1 MESIQSLRK
10 ANKYTDRRCDE
21 CHRQT
26 DGLSS
31 LCRLHLRRRGKLGS
45 VRVTRQLRHR
55 EYAFLVGI
63 ATKYLRRN
71 PPPSNI
77 TESMLRFLQPPGMVR
92 PITRKQELLIT
103 EMSRWS
109 DMRYRNKWTDH
120 GTYRRKADYSPRG
133 ILAVLIAVKAFV
145 QERDG
150 VGFPHDSE
158 DFAMMFALTRLWRR
172 PRSISRGKTNTKYST
187 KVSKTVLTGLV
198 KRWREYTM
206 VGVYVLQTARTILAE
221 LKANEAKRIKALPK
235 TYTQEE
241 MKRMYEAQQAERRK
255 REEAEAKAKRIV
267 IDIPSLFDRKDEP
280 KAPPLPEPEPFDPGE
295 RPFNDGSA
303 PAARAIMAWV
313 KNQERWQKHLMKEKA
328 TT

>member
-1 MESIQSLRK
+1 MSESIQSLRK

-31 LCRLHLRRRGKLGS
+31 LCKLHLRRRGKLGS

-55 EYAFLVGI
+55 DYAFLVGI
-63 ATKYLRRN
+63 ATKYLKKN
-71 PPPSNI
+71 PPQSNI
-77 TESMLRFLQPPGMVR
+77 IESMLRFLQPPGMVR

-109 DMRYRNKWTDH
+109 DPRYRNKWTDH
-120 GTYRRKADYSPRG
+120 GGYRRKANYTPTG
-133 ILAVLIAVKAFV
+133 ILAVLIAVKAHV
-145 QERDG
+145 EERDG

-172 PRSISRGKTNTKYST
+172 PRSLSRGMKNAKYSS

-206 VGVYVLQTARTILAE
+206 VGVYVLQTARAILAE
-221 LKANEAKRIKALPK
+221 YRASEAERIKSLPK

-241 MKRMYEAQQAERRK
+241 MRKMYEVQQAERRK

-280 KAPPLPEPEPFDPGE
+280 KLPPVPEPEPFDPGS
-295 RPFNDGSA
+295 RPVNDGSA
-303 PAARAIMAWV
+303 PAAAAIMKWC
-313 KNQERWQKHLMKEKA
+313 KDMERWQKHLREKA